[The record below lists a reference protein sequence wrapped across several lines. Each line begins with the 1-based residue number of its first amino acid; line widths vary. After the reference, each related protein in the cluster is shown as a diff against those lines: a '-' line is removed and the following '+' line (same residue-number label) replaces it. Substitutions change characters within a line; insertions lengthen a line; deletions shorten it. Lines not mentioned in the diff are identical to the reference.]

1 MCQAGWTR
9 PGSHTAPRGCSTGW
23 ARGPGPGP
31 GLGPGAGRGP
41 GRPVWL
47 TSHWWRETGAMG
59 LWSWSSTGLAGPP
72 DGQETAGTATWRGET
87 GTGEEGRREAET
99 TTEPYTLVLV

>member
-1 MCQAGWTR
+1 
-9 PGSHTAPRGCSTGW
+9 
-23 ARGPGPGP
+23 
-31 GLGPGAGRGP
+31 
-41 GRPVWL
+41 
-47 TSHWWRETGAMG
+47 MG